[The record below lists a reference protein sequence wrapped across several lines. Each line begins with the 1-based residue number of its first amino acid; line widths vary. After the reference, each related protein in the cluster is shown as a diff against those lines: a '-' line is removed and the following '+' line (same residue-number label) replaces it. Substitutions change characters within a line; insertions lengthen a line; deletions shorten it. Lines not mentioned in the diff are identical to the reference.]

1 MLTRLPGQILVA
13 SHNEQHW
20 SGLKFEDICSKDM
33 ILLFGD
39 NFCTFSNVKMSIVSK
54 RYLWLRMF
62 VQRYLVWDIKH
73 LIEEAACEI
82 NVDMGMDCPVECPL
96 IPLLNAPSS
105 PLGCAPL
112 LAVTKTAQ
120 FYANPTTTP
129 WYKSPALSAIC
140 KYIYSYSIILS
151 PRLLDQRPKTFNFIV
166 TPFKSW
172 CGGLTI
178 NLLAYTTWFWKPID
192 HW

>member
-1 MLTRLPGQILVA
+1 MTGNTEVVWTLKIFVARAWSYCLVTTFA
-13 SHNEQHW
+13 LSRIRKCQLSIKEVPLIKNV
-20 SGLKFEDICSKDM
+20 FSK
-33 ILLFGD
+33 IFGVRHQTSD
-39 NFCTFSNVKMSIVSK
+39 
-54 RYLWLRMF
+54 RGGR
-62 VQRYLVWDIKH
+62 VWDKCRH
-73 LIEEAACEI
+73 G
-82 NVDMGMDCPVECPL
+82 NGWPRWMPPH
-96 IPLLNAPSS
+96 PLLNAPSS